1 MLKKVA
7 ATCFA
12 VVTMCAATVASAEEK
27 EVWKGPFGGTFTF
40 GIAGT
45 TDYNYRGISQTQRQM
60 AVQPTFVYE
69 SATVAESV
77 PVSAYG
83 GFWASNV
90 SFAGGSNVWAEVDL
104 IAGLRAKA
112 LDGKL
117 TGDLGYIRYSYL
129 GSDAGPLFYDFN
141 EFGLVVGYDFGVVAL
156 SGAVRYS
163 PNFFANS
170 GRAWYKWAQA
180 VVPLPFIKINDDIS
194 FKVFGTLAS
203 QYVEKNANYGIP
215 NNDYWD
221 WSLGLTVTVYGFDL
235 SIAYVDT
242 NIDVPGCLNSYNCE
256 ARAIFTVSK
265 TF

>member
-1 MLKKVA
+1 MLNKVA
-7 ATCFA
+7 ATC
-12 VVTMCAATVASAEEK
+12 VTVATICAATVAGAQEAET
-27 EVWKGPFGGTFTF
+27 WNGPFGGTFTA
-40 GIAGT
+40 GIAVT
-45 TDYNYRGISQTQRQM
+45 NDYSYRGISQTQRQW
-60 AVQPTFVYE
+60 AVQPTFIYE
-69 SATVAESV
+69 TATVAESV
-77 PVSAYG
+77 PISAYG

-90 SFAGGSNVWAEVDL
+90 SFTGGTNVYAEVDIL
-104 IAGLRAKA
+104 AGLRAKA

-129 GSDAGPLFYDFN
+129 GSDAAPLFMDFN

-163 PNFFANS
+163 PNFFGDS

-180 VVPLPFIKINDDIS
+180 TVPLPFIDFNENIS

-242 NIDVPGCLNSYNCE
+242 NIDVPGCLNTYNCE

>member
-1 MLKKVA
+1 MLNKIA
-7 ATCFA
+7 AA
-12 VVTMCAATVASAEEK
+12 SLGVLMSCAATVASAQEK
-27 EVWKGPFGGTFTF
+27 EVWKGPFGGTFTA
-40 GIAGT
+40 GIAVAN
-45 TDYNYRGISQTQRQM
+45 DYSYRGISQTQRQW

-69 SATVAESV
+69 TPTVAETV
-77 PVSAYG
+77 PISAYG

-90 SFAGGSNVWAEVDL
+90 AFAGTNVAAEIDL

-112 LDGKL
+112 LDDKL
-117 TGDLGYIRYSYL
+117 TADLGYIRYNYL

-180 VVPLPFIKINDDIS
+180 VVPLPFININENVS

-203 QYVEKNANYGIP
+203 QYVEKPVNYGIP

-242 NIDVPGCLNSYNCE
+242 NIDVPGCLNTYNCE